1 MIRGLDLI
9 GPLKAF
15 QEKMEQ
21 VQESLERQTVEA
33 SSGGGMVTV
42 TVNGKLEVVDIKID
56 PQLLQFEDVRMLE
69 DLIIAAV
76 NDALRRA
83 QELMAQELSKLAGGL
98 SLPGLKIPG
107 FLNS

>member
-1 MIRGLDLI
+1 MIKGLDLV

-21 VQESLERQTVEA
+21 VQEELERRTVEA

-42 TVNGKLEVVDIKID
+42 TVNGKLEVMDIKID
-56 PQLLQFEDVRMLE
+56 PQVLNFEDVGMLE

-98 SLPGLKIPG
+98 NIPGLKIPG
-107 FLNS
+107 LF